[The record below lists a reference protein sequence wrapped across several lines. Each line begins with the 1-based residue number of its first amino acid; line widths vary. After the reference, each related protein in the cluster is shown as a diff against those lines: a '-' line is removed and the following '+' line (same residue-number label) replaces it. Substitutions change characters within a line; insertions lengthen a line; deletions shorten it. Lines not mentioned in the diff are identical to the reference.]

1 MCYSFIPNGAR
12 GQTLSFSWEM
22 SRRGTHNK
30 RGPRK
35 FLIFGERR
43 KCGKPNSHTSF
54 ILQATSDEVL
64 LWCPRQC
71 LTCSTHWALRTTWSC
86 LIILADKSTKIK
98 RLRLSRETI
107 IQLDALIAA
116 RRIKIHAHVTC
127 ACILLCMVCLKSI
140 FWLRRHHPF
149 QCPLVPR
156 VGGEILEFRSL
167 RSRDLATFDCH
178 YLLYLIILRLI
189 SATSASQ
196 MHLRSLRSL
205 R

>member
-1 MCYSFIPNGAR
+1 MRVY
-12 GQTLSFSWEM
+12 
-22 SRRGTHNK
+22 
-30 RGPRK
+30 
-35 FLIFGERR
+35 
-43 KCGKPNSHTSF
+43 
-54 ILQATSDEVL
+54 
-64 LWCPRQC
+64 
-71 LTCSTHWALRTTWSC
+71 
-86 LIILADKSTKIK
+86 
-98 RLRLSRETI
+98 
-107 IQLDALIAA
+107 
-116 RRIKIHAHVTC
+116 
-127 ACILLCMVCLKSI
+127 LLCMVCLESI

-205 R
+205 RKVVPNGPMEGFAFPFYSHFPLLYLAPFHRETTERRPREERLKIATIFDQKSQFFHLFQPSLSISNFVNFSYISCKVSLHFRNAPKIAIYTISVV

>member
-1 MCYSFIPNGAR
+1 M
-12 GQTLSFSWEM
+12 
-22 SRRGTHNK
+22 
-30 RGPRK
+30 
-35 FLIFGERR
+35 
-43 KCGKPNSHTSF
+43 
-54 ILQATSDEVL
+54 
-64 LWCPRQC
+64 
-71 LTCSTHWALRTTWSC
+71 
-86 LIILADKSTKIK
+86 IILADKSTKIK

-116 RRIKIHAHVTC
+116 RRIKIHAH
-127 ACILLCMVCLKSI
+127 
-140 FWLRRHHPF
+140 LRA
-149 QCPLVPR
+149 R
-156 VGGEILEFRSL
+156 VFIMYGVFGIHFLASTTSSFPMSARSSRGGEILEFRSL

>member
-1 MCYSFIPNGAR
+1 M
-12 GQTLSFSWEM
+12 
-22 SRRGTHNK
+22 
-30 RGPRK
+30 
-35 FLIFGERR
+35 
-43 KCGKPNSHTSF
+43 
-54 ILQATSDEVL
+54 
-64 LWCPRQC
+64 
-71 LTCSTHWALRTTWSC
+71 
-86 LIILADKSTKIK
+86 IILADKSTKIK

-116 RRIKIHAHVTC
+116 RRIKIHAHVGARVFIMYGVFGT
-127 ACILLCMVCLKSI
+127 I